1 MAKNWLLPRLR
12 GFAKIAIPVP
22 ASKIM
27 DSYRPLEN
35 EQETIIEHALD
46 LKDFISRA
54 KATDEKLNNNEEND
68 DDIFQV
74 YLRDQVMVTLRAV
87 IKHLLIDLPS
97 NKRLQSKKK
106 KEIIAKIVEKIEGS
120 PEEQIHKFRVICH
133 LYQPRINTVEKVDDK
148 HKSKARSYDQILRAA
163 PSMEESNSLMTNIDW
178 PENKKFPF

>member
-1 MAKNWLLPRLR
+1 
-12 GFAKIAIPVP
+12 
-22 ASKIM
+22 M

-46 LKDFISRA
+46 LKYFISRA
-54 KATDEKLNNNEEND
+54 KATDEKINNNEEND

-87 IKHLLIDLPS
+87 VKHLLIDLPS
-97 NKRLQSKKK
+97 NKRLQSKNKN
-106 KEIIAKIVEKIEGS
+106 EIMAKIVEKIEGA

-133 LYQPRINTVEKVDDK
+133 LYQPKINTIEKADDK
-148 HKSKARSYDQILRAA
+148 HKTKARSYDQILRAA
-163 PSMEESNSLMTNIDW
+163 PSMEESNSLMINIDW